1 MRFKFFFIFF
11 SLIFGI
17 LTLSLKKKIQKN
29 KYSSDIRSI
38 IMKKQLC
45 LRKPKKFGEECDIN
59 EHCTSNKC
67 EKGHCANAIGHTGFG
82 ATCVC
87 DYHCTNGTCV
97 LDRYNFN
104 FRCKINDH
112 YLMRK
117 EDIN

>member
-29 KYSSDIRSI
+29 KYSDIRSI
-38 IMKKQLC
+38 FMKRNLC
-45 LRKPKKFGEECDIN
+45 LRKPKKFGEECDTN
-59 EHCTSNKC
+59 EQCTSNKC

-87 DYHCTNGTCV
+87 DYHCTKGTCV
-97 LDRYNFN
+97 LDRNNYN
-104 FRCKINDH
+104 FRCS
-112 YLMRK
+112 
-117 EDIN
+117 

>member
-29 KYSSDIRSI
+29 KDSQDFLSI
-38 IMKKQLC
+38 IMKRNLC
-45 LRKPKKFGEECDIN
+45 LRKPKKFGEECDTN
-59 EHCTSNKC
+59 EQCTSNKC

-87 DYHCTNGTCV
+87 DYHCTKGTCV
-97 LDRYNFN
+97 LDRNNYN
-104 FRCKINDH
+104 FRCS
-112 YLMRK
+112 
-117 EDIN
+117 